1 MKKIMLLIVFLLSFL
16 LFKNNVFSLT
26 IEKENTNYF
35 YSINNNYVALSI
47 YKDNNKQLYCLQPD
61 LKVTT
66 LDYDS
71 FEYIN
76 NSDLTI
82 QEVIYIKEVIYFGYN
97 YTGHEDI
104 KYFLATQ
111 ELIWEKITDYEIDWH
126 IQNGKF
132 FKKIDIETEKSEI
145 LKLVNESKKLPSFSN
160 TKHKIPINEEYIL
173 VDENNIINKF
183 EPMDKN
189 ITIKD
194 NTLKI
199 FSKEEIYNDMPLYRY
214 FSSKYRTYIY
224 DAFNSQRLIYSEG
237 IEPVIFNIG
246 YESKISKGILNIDS
260 QAEQLVDYN
269 DDFIYKMLPI
279 NIEFFIYAYSD
290 IYDLNHKI
298 IYHKND
304 LITSFNTD
312 VNGKF
317 FLELPLGNYYVKCIK
332 PNEYNGYCENHI
344 SINESYNN
352 VNLKIRL
359 KRKSTKLKLR
369 KFIEVLSKSNEY
381 NFDYKDNIEF
391 GIFLENDLK
400 INNNLTLKKGDMIK
414 KVFTNRLGIIDV
426 DLILPYSNYYVKEI
440 TQLKD
445 YKQNNDKYSFS
456 INNTTIDYQSINIGT
471 IINYLKK
478 YNAKIK
484 IDSNCSIN
492 KKIEVYNS
500 FNKKI
505 EEFSIE
511 KKDYIYLNDYV
522 LGKYYL
528 KIEDD
533 TKLYEFDLF
542 NNLNLDL
549 VLNCEITDENF
560 KNTKKEET
568 KKNDNLENDE
578 IKKDD
583 NQDNIK
589 NDDITQIINISKNE
603 KNSEKELDKS
613 TRNENKNE
621 KYEMPNTS
629 SNVNIVLI
637 MFLNII
643 IGFIFIIHKN
653 ET

>member
-1 MKKIMLLIVFLLSFL
+1 
-16 LFKNNVFSLT
+16 
-26 IEKENTNYF
+26 
-35 YSINNNYVALSI
+35 
-47 YKDNNKQLYCLQPD
+47 
-61 LKVTT
+61 
-66 LDYDS
+66 
-71 FEYIN
+71 
-76 NSDLTI
+76 
-82 QEVIYIKEVIYFGYN
+82 
-97 YTGHEDI
+97 
-104 KYFLATQ
+104 
-111 ELIWEKITDYEIDWH
+111 
-126 IQNGKF
+126 
-132 FKKIDIETEKSEI
+132 
-145 LKLVNESKKLPSFSN
+145 
-160 TKHKIPINEEYIL
+160 
-173 VDENNIINKF
+173 
-183 EPMDKN
+183 
-189 ITIKD
+189 
-194 NTLKI
+194 
-199 FSKEEIYNDMPLYRY
+199 
-214 FSSKYRTYIY
+214 
-224 DAFNSQRLIYSEG
+224 
-237 IEPVIFNIG
+237 
-246 YESKISKGILNIDS
+246 
-260 QAEQLVDYN
+260 
-269 DDFIYKMLPI
+269 
-279 NIEFFIYAYSD
+279 
-290 IYDLNHKI
+290 
-298 IYHKND
+298 
-304 LITSFNTD
+304 
-312 VNGKF
+312 
-317 FLELPLGNYYVKCIK
+317 
-332 PNEYNGYCENHI
+332 
-344 SINESYNN
+344 
-352 VNLKIRL
+352 
-359 KRKSTKLKLR
+359 
-369 KFIEVLSKSNEY
+369 
-381 NFDYKDNIEF
+381 
-391 GIFLENDLK
+391 
-400 INNNLTLKKGDMIK
+400 MIK
-414 KVFTNRLGIIDV
+414 KVFTNRLGIIDI

-440 TQLKD
+440 THLED

-511 KKDYIYLNDYV
+511 KKDYNYIYLNNYV

-549 VLNCEITDENF
+549 ILNCEITDENF

-568 KKNDNLENDE
+568 KKNDNLKNDE